1 MQVDPLLKLCQKHD
15 GLKKL
20 YWLADEHHLGRTR
33 DQYGETLYQL
43 KEEIFAIT
51 PTSDKTAV
59 WKLREVISFADGVA
73 GIIDPVEWAIEALK
87 SRVQD
92 NREIVAALKRLIP
105 LAAMV
110 DQETLSSFPM
120 VRMLRQVI
128 VYLSRPKLAA
138 RAGKQTPSVL
148 TRAEP
153 PTQKNLLEQIRSVAG
168 GAA

>member
-73 GIIDPVEWAIEALK
+73 GIIDPVERAVEALE

-92 NREIVAALKRLIP
+92 KRDVVVALKELLQLAALF
-105 LAAMV
+105 
-110 DQETLSSFPM
+110 DQECMNSFSIA
-120 VRMLRQVI
+120 RMLRQVI
-128 VYLSRPKLAA
+128 AYLSPPKLAA
-138 RAGKQTPSVL
+138 KGGKQTPSAPATV
-148 TRAEP
+148 AP
-153 PTQKNLLEQIRSVAG
+153 PVRVVDK
-168 GAA
+168 AA